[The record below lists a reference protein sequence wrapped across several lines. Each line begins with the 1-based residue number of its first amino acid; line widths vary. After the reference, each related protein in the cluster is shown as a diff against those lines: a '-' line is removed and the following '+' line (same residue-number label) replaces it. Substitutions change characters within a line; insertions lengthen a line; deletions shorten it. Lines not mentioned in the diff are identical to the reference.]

1 MSVGK
6 EGLCTA
12 SLLFCFIGIL
22 QNACASFEELSVNH
36 PLFNIDVDNVT
47 GAVFIGGENVIVR
60 ASKELKEV
68 KRVST
73 GPVDDNP
80 ECLPPTVTSSCSSTR
95 VPTNNKNK
103 ILVIDQE
110 RKNLIT
116 CGSVYFGA
124 CRVRKLDTLEASV
137 VVDKR
142 YVASSSPSP
151 SIAFIAPG
159 PQAGKKV
166 LYVGSTWLK
175 YRSLLGFHA
184 AIGSR
189 KLETGEYFDFVG
201 KRFFE
206 ETLIEFS
213 DQAKSKFIVRYIFGY
228 TASTFSYFVQVQQTL
243 DSYNGGSKKYHTTIG
258 RVCHKDLYYAS
269 YVEMPLVCKSRD
281 GEDYNIAQSAF
292 LAKPGELLSTSLGS
306 GGDALF
312 VAFANSTEGSPNATR
327 NSALCIFSIKDINQR
342 FSDNIKSCFQGP
354 PKTRGMPWAKQGKQT
369 CKKDQVSI
377 YCTDLHVHLSWL
389 LVS

>member
-6 EGLCTA
+6 AGQYIA
-12 SLLFCFIGIL
+12 SLFICLISIL
-22 QNACASFEELSVNH
+22 HITSASFKELTARH
-36 PLFNIDVDNVT
+36 PLINIIVDNVT
-47 GAVFIGGENVIVR
+47 GAVFIGGENVIIR
-60 ASKELKEV
+60 ATKELIEV
-68 KRVST
+68 KRVNT
-73 GPVDDNP
+73 GPVRDNP
-80 ECLPPTVTSSCSSTR
+80 HCLPPTITTSCSFKR
-95 VPTNNKNK
+95 VPTNNRNK

-110 RKNLIT
+110 RRNLIT

-124 CRVRKLDTLEASV
+124 CQLRKLDTLEAIV

-159 PQAGKKV
+159 PQADKKV
-166 LYVGSTWLK
+166 LYVGSTWLEL
-175 YRSLLGFHA
+175 RALLGRPA
-184 AIGSR
+184 AVSSR
-189 KLETGEYFDFVG
+189 KLEPGKYFDFVE
-201 KRFFE
+201 RFVKTTMIIFE
-206 ETLIEFS
+206 
-213 DQAKSKFIVRYIFGY
+213 DPAKFIVRYIFGFS
-228 TASTFSYFVQVQQTL
+228 TGTFSYFVQVQQTL

-258 RVCHKDLYYAS
+258 RVCHKDMYYAS

-312 VAFANSTEGSPNATR
+312 VAFANSSEGSPNATR
-327 NSALCIFSIKDINQR
+327 NSAFCIFSIKDINQR

-354 PKTRGMPWAKQGKQT
+354 QKARGMPWAKQGKQT
-369 CKKDQVSI
+369 CKKDRVRELIQVRGGE
-377 YCTDLHVHLSWL
+377 V
-389 LVS
+389 V

>member
-12 SLLFCFIGIL
+12 SLLFCFISIL

-60 ASKELKEV
+60 ATKELKEV

-80 ECLPPTVTSSCSSTR
+80 DCLPPTVTSSCSSMR

-124 CRVRKLDTLEASV
+124 CRLRKLDTLEATV

-166 LYVGSTWLK
+166 LYVGSTWLERRPVLLIQAAVCSRTLEPGK
-175 YRSLLGFHA
+175 YFEFVEKFFL
-184 AIGSR
+184 
-189 KLETGEYFDFVG
+189 KTMVEFDD
-201 KRFFE
+201 
-206 ETLIEFS
+206 L
-213 DQAKSKFIVRYIFGY
+213 AKFIVKYIFGFS
-228 TASTFSYFVQVQQTL
+228 AGTFSYFVQVQQTL
-243 DSYNGGSKKYHTTIG
+243 DSYNGGSKKYQTTIG
-258 RVCHKDLYYAS
+258 RVCHKDKDYAS

-312 VAFANSTEGSPNATR
+312 VAFANSSEGSPNATR

-377 YCTDLHVHLSWL
+377 YCIYLHVHLSYM
-389 LVS
+389 

>member
-12 SLLFCFIGIL
+12 SLLFCFISIL

-60 ASKELKEV
+60 ATKELKEV

-80 ECLPPTVTSSCSSTR
+80 DCLPPTVTSSCSSMR

-124 CRVRKLDTLEASV
+124 CRLRKLDTLEAIV

-159 PQAGKKV
+159 PQADKKV
-166 LYVGSTWLK
+166 LYVGSTWLE
-175 YRSLLGFHA
+175 YRSLLGPQA
-184 AIGSR
+184 AVGSR
-189 KLETGEYFDFVG
+189 KLEPGEYFDFVE
-201 KRFFE
+201 RFVKTTMIIFE
-206 ETLIEFS
+206 
-213 DQAKSKFIVRYIFGY
+213 DPAKFIVSYIFGFS
-228 TASTFSYFVQVQQTL
+228 TGTFSYFVQVQQTL

-258 RVCHKDLYYAS
+258 RVCHKDMYYAS

-281 GEDYNIAQSAF
+281 GKDYNIAQSAF

-312 VAFANSTEGSPNATR
+312 VAFANSSEGSPNATR

-342 FSDNIKSCFQGP
+342 FSDNIKSCFQGS
-354 PKTRGMPWAKQGKQT
+354 PKTRGMPWAKQGKQP
-369 CKKDQVSI
+369 CIKDQVSI
-377 YCTDLHVHLSWL
+377 YL
-389 LVS
+389 LYRKILK

>member
-12 SLLFCFIGIL
+12 SLLFCFISIL

-36 PLFNIDVDNVT
+36 PLFNIDVDSVT

-60 ASKELKEV
+60 ATKELKEV

-80 ECLPPTVTSSCSSTR
+80 ECLPPTLTSSCSSTR

-124 CRVRKLDTLEASV
+124 CRLRKLDTLEAIV
-137 VVDKR
+137 VVDTR

-159 PQAGKKV
+159 PHADKKV

-175 YRSLLGFHA
+175 PTSLLGIQA
-184 AIGSR
+184 AVCSR
-189 KLETGEYFDFVG
+189 KLEGEYFDFVE
-201 KRFFE
+201 KLLKTTMIIFE
-206 ETLIEFS
+206 
-213 DQAKSKFIVRYIFGY
+213 DPAKFIVRYIFGFS
-228 TASTFSYFVQVQQTL
+228 TGTFSYFVQVQQTL

-258 RVCHKDLYYAS
+258 RVCHKDMYYAS

-377 YCTDLHVHLSWL
+377 YCIYLHVHLSWL